1 MAAST
6 RRSVFLIALA
16 ALTVWVWG
24 LALILGVWRWNSVLR
39 VGPPGRAIFPYGE
52 LRVVIDPANPPFAFP
67 DGASF
72 AGIEPELAQAIG
84 ARLGVPVRL
93 IPHGFDG
100 LYDAV
105 RADQADMALAALV
118 INPARTRDV
127 HYSPPY
133 FNAGMVLV
141 TNGDTPPASADE
153 GFGGRVALAYGSDEQ
168 TEAERWL
175 RRVELFTILP
185 YETRD
190 AALDAL
196 RLGDA
201 EAALVDTITAG
212 RYRAA
217 HPDWP
222 SSALEVTVVPYA
234 AALRPDR
241 PALAAAVERAMGEL
255 MADGT
260 LNAIISRYLRE

>member
-1 MAAST
+1 MAAAT
-6 RRSVFLIALA
+6 RRTVVLIALA
-16 ALTVWVWG
+16 ALAVWS
-24 LALILGVWRWNSVLR
+24 LALAVGVWRWNGVLR
-39 VGPPGRAIFPYGE
+39 VGPPGRALFPYGE
-52 LRVVIDPANPPFAFP
+52 LRVAIDPSNAPFAFP
-67 DGASF
+67 DGAGF
-72 AGIEPELAQAIG
+72 AGIEPELARAIG

-127 HYSPPY
+127 RYSPAY
-133 FNAGMVLV
+133 FNAGMVLAV
-141 TNGDTPPASADE
+141 SGDSPPGGPAD
-153 GFGGRVALAYGSDEQ
+153 GFSGRVAVAYGTDEQ

-175 RRVELFTILP
+175 RRVAPFEILP
-185 YETRD
+185 YETREY
-190 AALDAL
+190 ALDAV
-196 RLGDA
+196 RLGEAD
-201 EAALVDTITAG
+201 AALVDAVTAG

-222 SSALEVTVVPYA
+222 SALLEVTVVPYA

-241 PALAAAVERAMGEL
+241 PALAATIERALNEML
-255 MADGT
+255 ADGT
-260 LNAIISRYLRE
+260 LQTIIGRYLR